1 MEEIVRK
8 MAYGKGFEIKRVE
21 IYVGNCVGN
30 DKRISE

>member
-8 MAYGKGFEIKRVE
+8 MAYYKGFEIKRVE
-21 IYVGNCVGN
+21 IYVGN